1 MSLGAFMKRN
11 LGEYLLVLA
20 SAWAVATV
28 GFDAF
33 FLFSISDALGWWGRA
48 GLALAVEAVLL
59 LVLYAASWRRS
70 RAVVGALAYVA
81 LAAVLVAV
89 ALALSTGGEE
99 GAGLYEDVEGNY
111 LYAVVV
117 LLAAATGCFLF
128 TRTLA
133 GSAVWFVAAAL
144 VCAVVQAF
152 YESEE
157 LLFSVLA
164 ALSALALIVH
174 RNFKLGLE
182 QAELASSPSHAGVF
196 ASALVPTCVVVAAAL
211 ALWFAVIAP
220 LSPGV
225 LDVKLITEYR
235 TLPIEEYVGTAD
247 EKPQLDTSLTSEEIV
262 DGFSYTTDD
271 LLKDPTSS
279 VEVNSEDVLEQ
290 QLQEQLSS
298 EGSAEGG
305 STGSGASDTI
315 DEDSLDEE
323 WEGQSYSK
331 VFPYAWV
338 GTLLV
343 VLAIALVLC
352 YFVGRRVWRRKRLE
366 RMLALQQP
374 AAQVKAI
381 YRFLLSRLAR
391 LGFSQP
397 PGATLTEWAHTARR
411 GMDVL
416 DEVAG
421 VPFERLTETYV
432 ACNYGK
438 HVPTEEEVVP
448 FAAYYLH
455 FWQAAR
461 AYLGPLKYFFLSFR
475 L

>member
-1 MSLGAFMKRN
+1 MSLGTFMKRN

-33 FLFSISDALGWWGRA
+33 FLFSISDALGYWGRA

-81 LAAVLVAV
+81 LAAVLVGV

-99 GAGLYEDVEGNY
+99 GVGLYEDVEGNY
-111 LYAVVV
+111 LYAAVV
-117 LLAAATGCFLF
+117 LLAAATGCFLL

-182 QAELASSPSHAGVF
+182 QADLASNPSHAQVF
-196 ASALVPTCVVVAAAL
+196 ASAVVPVALVGAAAL
-211 ALWFAVIAP
+211 VLWFAVIAP
-220 LSPGV
+220 LGPGV

-235 TLPIEEYVGTAD
+235 TLPIEEYVGTAE

-279 VEVNSEDVLEQ
+279 TVIDSSDILEQ

-298 EGSAEGG
+298 EGSTEGG
-305 STGSGASDTI
+305 RSGGGTDEAI
-315 DEDSLDEE
+315 DEDSLDEQ

-331 VFPYAWV
+331 VFPVVVV
-338 GTLLV
+338 GIVLAVLLV
-343 VLAIALVLC
+343 ALVVG

-366 RMLALQQP
+366 RMLALQPP
-374 AAQVKAI
+374 AEQVKAI

-397 PGATLTEWAHTARR
+397 PGSTLSEWAHTTRR
-411 GMDVL
+411 SMDVL

-421 VPFERLTETYV
+421 VPFERLTEVYV
-432 ACNYGK
+432 ACDYGK
-438 HVPTEEEVVP
+438 HVPTEEEVVL
-448 FAAYYLH
+448 FAAYYLR

-461 AYLGPLKYFFLSFR
+461 EYLGPLKYFFRSFR